1 VTTFRHEQRWPDAVM
16 AAMGDADGGR
26 VMEREK
32 EIRVRVFV
40 V

>member
-1 VTTFRHEQRWPDAVM
+1 MVAIEDA
-16 AAMGDADGGR
+16 GGGR